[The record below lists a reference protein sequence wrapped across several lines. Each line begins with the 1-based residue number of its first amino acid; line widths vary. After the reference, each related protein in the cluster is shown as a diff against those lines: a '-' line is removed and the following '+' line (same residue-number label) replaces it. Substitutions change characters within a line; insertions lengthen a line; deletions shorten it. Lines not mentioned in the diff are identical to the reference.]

1 MDIFHLEGDI
11 PTIIPQGV
19 FVPELKAIWDKDKSA
34 GKTKAKKYFI
44 YIYHMVN
51 MKSVYADQPL
61 EDRHNTLVRDY
72 FGKKTWEPTKE
83 VLKAMEKYKELI
95 TTPEQRMLNDA
106 IEMSANLS
114 KHIRELNF
122 NDKDESGKFIN
133 DTNKAIGYLKSLGP
147 AVESLE
153 KLRLKVEK
161 GINEK
166 SRTRGDVKP
175 NIFDR
180 Q

>member
-1 MDIFHLEGDI
+1 MDIFNLEGDI
-11 PTIIPQGV
+11 PIITPQGV
-19 FVPELKAIWDKDKSA
+19 FVPELKAIWDKDTSKGKS
-34 GKTKAKKYFI
+34 KASKYFI

-51 MKSVYADQPL
+51 MKSVYANIPL
-61 EDRHNTLVRDY
+61 KDRHDTLVRDY
-72 FGKKTWEPTKE
+72 FNKKTWEPTKE
-83 VLKAMEKYKELI
+83 VIKAMEKYKELI
-95 TTPEQRMLNDA
+95 TTPEQRMLHDA
-106 IEMSANLS
+106 IEMANNLS

-122 NDKDESGKFIN
+122 NDKNEKGDFIN

-161 GINEK
+161 GIDEK
-166 SRTRGDVKP
+166 NNNRGDVEL
-175 NIFDR
+175 NMFD

>member
-11 PTIIPQGV
+11 PTIIPQGI

-34 GKTKAKKYFI
+34 GKVKAKKYFI

-61 EDRHNTLVRDY
+61 KDRHDTLVRDY

-83 VLKAMEKYKELI
+83 VINAMEKYKELI

-106 IEMSANLS
+106 ITMSQNLS
-114 KHIRELNF
+114 KHIRELDF
-122 NDKDESGKFIN
+122 NAKNEKGDFIN

-166 SRTRGDVKP
+166 NNNRANVEL
-175 NIFDR
+175 NIFDK
-180 Q
+180 